1 MPVYRFIRSRNV
13 IGFFSVSTIILIV
26 PLIFYED
33 IYCSSYI
40 DPFLAI
46 LAATGFSVG
55 DFMSCRWSDFITG
68 QQVASFF
75 VIDSFL

>member
-1 MPVYRFIRSRNV
+1 MKK
-13 IGFFSVSTIILIV
+13 GIIYNLS
-26 PLIFYED
+26 PFNNETNM
-33 IYCSSYI
+33 SSAEYI
-40 DPFLAI
+40 I
-46 LAATGFSVG
+46 VG